1 MFYKKFGKR
10 FLDLLLSTLAI
21 VILSPVLLVVAILV
35 RIKLGSPVLFH
46 QERPGRNEKI
56 FTLCKFR
63 TMTDKRDEK
72 GNLLPDADRLTK
84 FGKLLRATSLDEL
97 PEQFNIWKG
106 DMSIIG
112 PRPLLVSY
120 LPWYTEEERL
130 RHTVRP
136 GLTGLAQV
144 SGRNFLDWDS
154 RLSKDVEYVKN
165 LSFAMDI
172 KVLVKTVTVVF
183 ARDEVAEDTSVSEGN
198 LAEIRKKWQ
207 EAQV

>member
-46 QERPGRNEKI
+46 QVRPGRNEKI

-72 GNLLPDADRLTK
+72 GNFLPDADRLTK

-97 PEQFNIWKG
+97 PELFNIWKG

-154 RLSKDVEYVKN
+154 RLSKDVEYVKK

-183 ARDEVAEDTSVSEGN
+183 SRDEVAEDTSVSEGN
-198 LAEIRKKWQ
+198 LAEIRKKRQ

>member
-72 GNLLPDADRLTK
+72 GNFLPDADRLTK
-84 FGKLLRATSLDEL
+84 FG
-97 PEQFNIWKG
+97 
-106 DMSIIG
+106 
-112 PRPLLVSY
+112 
-120 LPWYTEEERL
+120 
-130 RHTVRP
+130 
-136 GLTGLAQV
+136 
-144 SGRNFLDWDS
+144 
-154 RLSKDVEYVKN
+154 
-165 LSFAMDI
+165 
-172 KVLVKTVTVVF
+172 
-183 ARDEVAEDTSVSEGN
+183 
-198 LAEIRKKWQ
+198 
-207 EAQV
+207 